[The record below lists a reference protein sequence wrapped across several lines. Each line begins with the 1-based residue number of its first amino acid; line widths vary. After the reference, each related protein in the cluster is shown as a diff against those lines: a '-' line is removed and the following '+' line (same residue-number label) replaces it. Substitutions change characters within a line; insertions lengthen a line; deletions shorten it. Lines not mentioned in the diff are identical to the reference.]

1 MSKKITLWVFII
13 VFLMPLTG
21 YSYITVLL
29 YHKFDEADS
38 PSTSISSLMFME
50 QMEYLKANNYQV
62 LSMRELAKCIKGE
75 APIPEK
81 GVVITIDDGYISAY
95 NKAIPILRKFNYPFI
110 VFVASG
116 AVGSRRCMD
125 WEQLKKLT
133 MWGGDVGCHSL
144 THPHLVDISK
154 KEIEKEIILSKKIMQ
169 DGLGC
174 KIEWFAYP
182 FGEYDEYIRSVGIQA
197 GYTLLMTSDPGSVG
211 KETLPDV
218 VPRQAIV
225 GKNMDMKRFKEK
237 LSRLPLMVST
247 RVPHPGRVE
256 SNIIRGIRIAIKD
269 PQQYQPGQVQMFL
282 SEKGRLSTVFDPVS
296 GMVSCRD
303 VLVLSRKVNRI
314 ITTARRRQ
322 DNHYAMHSYMIV
334 LPEDKK

>member
-1 MSKKITLWVFII
+1 MSKKIILGVFII
-13 VFLMPLTG
+13 VFLMPFTG

-50 QMEYLKANNYQV
+50 QMEYLKANNYKV
-62 LSMRELAKCIKGE
+62 LSIRELAQCIKGG
-75 APIPEK
+75 APVPEK

-95 NKAIPILRKFNYPFI
+95 NKAIPILRKFNYPFT
-110 VFVASG
+110 VFIASG
-116 AVGSRRCMD
+116 AVGSRRCMN
-125 WEQLKKLT
+125 WGQLKKL
-133 MWGGDVGCHSL
+133 MEWGGDVGCHSL

-154 KEIEKEIILSKKIMQ
+154 KEIGKEIILSRKIIQ
-169 DGLGC
+169 NGLGC
-174 KIEWFAYP
+174 KIEWFSYP

-225 GKNMDMKRFKEK
+225 GKDMDMKRFKEK
-237 LSRLPLMVST
+237 LSRPSLMVST
-247 RVPHPGRVE
+247 RVPSPGRLE
-256 SNIIRGIRIAIKD
+256 SNSIRGIRITIKD
-269 PQQYQPGQVQMFL
+269 PDQYQPDQVQMFL
-282 SEKGRLSTVFDPVS
+282 SEKGRLSTVFDPAN
-296 GMVSCRD
+296 GILLCRD
-303 VLVLSRKVNRI
+303 VLVLSRKVNRV

-322 DNHYAMHSYMIV
+322 DNHYAMHSYMII
-334 LPEDKK
+334 LPENKK